1 MTCEDAHLHMHD
13 YLSGELGAE
22 YRKPL
27 MDHLDACPN
36 CRKFFLQTQQMQTFV
51 RNAMS
56 VAAPSELQSAVQ
68 SILANA

>member
-1 MTCEDAHLHMHD
+1 MTCDDAHLCMHD
-13 YLSGELGAE
+13 YLSGELGTE
-22 YRKPL
+22 RQKPL

-36 CRKFFLQTQQMQTFV
+36 CRRFFHQAQQMQTFV

-56 VAAPSELQSAVQ
+56 LSAPSELHSAVR